1 MATQIGPK
9 IGIEGEKEYRQ
20 QLKAIISETKNLD
33 SAMSK
38 TASEWTKNTSQM
50 TKNKAAAQTLVQQ
63 IALQNEK
70 LQIMNQFLEQSA
82 AKFGENAAETQRWN
96 RIINETTANLNNMN
110 KELENLGGAENFSDL
125 STKFAD
131 VGTSLQNAGAKMAMV
146 GGIMTATITAPLV
159 AAGKSAVEMAS
170 DMTEASSKVDV
181 IFGNMS
187 NSVKSFTDTSL
198 EMYGLSNVKAME
210 MLGQFGALATQLGI
224 SDQAAA
230 EMAQTLTGLS
240 GDLASFHNTE
250 ADVAASALEG
260 IFTGQTRAMTRFAG
274 AIREVD
280 LEEFAAKQGKAYKSM
295 SEAEKVMTRYQ
306 LVLERTKDAQGDYN
320 RTNDGF
326 ANSLHTFQ
334 GAIDELRVAIG
345 EQLLPMITP
354 IVQKLTSLIQ
364 IFTNLPAPIQ
374 KFIVVLLSIVA
385 VIGPI
390 ILILGTFIASLGA
403 IVTQTPIVIAAL
415 AKVGAKVLAL
425 AADFGIL
432 DAAAAP
438 WLIVAGL
445 IAAAG
450 IAIAMNWD
458 TVGPAITG
466 AIDSIVASF
475 RNMIEVAEALVN
487 GVDRIINALVS
498 KFAELPRKIINALK
512 QAVKAVKDQF
522 NEMINNAKQSGAD
535 FVNGFVDGIKSR
547 VQKLIDQVKKIA
559 ETIEEYLGFSCPDK
573 GALSKYETWM
583 PDFMNGL
590 AKGINQ
596 NKGVVTSAINSLSK
610 SMVLPLDSSA
620 SMNLALSGAAGGS
633 VSVGGTSMNV
643 YVDHISDIQD
653 LIRIQNQAQQMRR
666 MGAN

>member
-20 QLKAIISETKNLD
+20 QLKQIINETKNLD

-38 TASEWTKNTSQM
+38 TASEWEKNTSQM

-70 LQIMNQFLEQSA
+70 LQVMNQFLEQSA

-96 RIINETTANLNNMN
+96 RIINEATANLNNMN
-110 KELENLGGAENFSDL
+110 RELKNLGGAENFSDIQ
-125 STKFAD
+125 TKFAD
-131 VGTSLQNAGAKMAMV
+131 MGTALQNFGSKMVMI
-146 GGIMTATITAPLV
+146 GGVMTATITAPLV
-159 AAGKSAVEMAS
+159 AVGKSAIEMAS

-181 IFGNMS
+181 IFGDMS

-198 EMYGLSNVKAME
+198 EMYGISNVRAME

-260 IFTGQTRAMTRFAG
+260 IFTGQTKAMTRFAG

-280 LEEFAAKQGKAYKSM
+280 LEAFAAKQGKAYKSM

-326 ANSLHTFQ
+326 ANSLHTLQ
-334 GAIDELRVAIG
+334 GSIDQLKVAIG
-345 EQLLPMITP
+345 EHLLPIITP
-354 IVQKLTSLIQ
+354 IIQALTKLIQ
-364 IFTNLPAPIQ
+364 
-374 KFIVVLLSIVA
+374 
-385 VIGPI
+385 
-390 ILILGTFIASLGA
+390 
-403 IVTQTPIVIAAL
+403 
-415 AKVGAKVLAL
+415 
-425 AADFGIL
+425 
-432 DAAAAP
+432 
-438 WLIVAGL
+438 
-445 IAAAG
+445 
-450 IAIAMNWD
+450 
-458 TVGPAITG
+458 
-466 AIDSIVASF
+466 
-475 RNMIEVAEALVN
+475 
-487 GVDRIINALVS
+487 
-498 KFAELPRKIINALK
+498 KFAELPAPVQKIIVVCALIAAAIGPVLVAFGSLIVSIGGLMIILPGLVGSLGAIAPIIGLVVAGIAVFGVTIATVVGVMRNWDNICSDVGGAVQSMASAISEAYNSFMSLNDSLKNSVNGAVSDIIAAFMSLPSRIINALK
-512 QAVKAVKDQF
+512 QVVTDIKDQF
-522 NEMINNAKQSGAD
+522 KQMIQNAKQSGAD
-535 FVNGFVDGIKSR
+535 FVNGFVDGIKSK
-547 VQKLIDQVKKIA
+547 VQSIINEVKKIA

-583 PDFMNGL
+583 PDFMKGL

-596 NKGVVTSAINSLSK
+596 NKGIVTSAIDSLSK
-610 SMVLPLDSSA
+610 SMVLPLDSNA
-620 SMNLALSGAAGGS
+620 SMNMAIAGAAGGS